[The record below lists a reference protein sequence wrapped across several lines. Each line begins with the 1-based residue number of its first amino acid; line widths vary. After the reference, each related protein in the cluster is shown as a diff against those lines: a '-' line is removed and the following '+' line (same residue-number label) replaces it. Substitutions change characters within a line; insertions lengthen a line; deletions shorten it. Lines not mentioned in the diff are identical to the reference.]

1 MIVYATSE
9 DRRRQGSLDVL
20 TAIAERR
27 AAGSASSAVI
37 EEVWH
42 LELSGQ
48 IPGLSG
54 QAELAHQILQPL
66 LAIDDE
72 ALEIAFGL
80 ELAGDATLGANDR
93 LHAATCIR
101 HGITDIVSADRGFD
115 AVRELRRVD
124 PLDAR
129 ALADL
134 W

>member
-1 MIVYATSE
+1 MIVYATSN
-9 DRRRQGSLDVL
+9 DPRRQGSLEVM
-20 TAIAERR
+20 TAIADRR
-27 AAGSASSAVI
+27 AVGTASSAVI

-48 IPGLSG
+48 VPGLSG
-54 QAELAHQILQPL
+54 QAELAHEILRPL

-72 ALEIAFGL
+72 VLEIAFGL
-80 ELAGDATLGANDR
+80 ELVEDTTLGANDR
-93 LHAATCIR
+93 IHAATCIR

-115 AVRELRRVD
+115 AVGELHRVD
-124 PLDAR
+124 PLDPR